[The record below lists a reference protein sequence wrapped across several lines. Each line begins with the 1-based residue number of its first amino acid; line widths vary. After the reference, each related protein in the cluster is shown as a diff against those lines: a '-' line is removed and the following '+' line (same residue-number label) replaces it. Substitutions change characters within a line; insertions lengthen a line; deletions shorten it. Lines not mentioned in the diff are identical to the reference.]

1 MWHWAYGSWWM
12 GLMMFLFWAAVI
24 AGIIW
29 AARAAAQSG
38 RPGESVRR
46 RPIDIL
52 AARYARG
59 EIDEEEFNRRRRQL
73 EDADL

>member
-1 MWHWAYGSWWM
+1 MWHWGFGSWWM
-12 GLMMFLFWAAVI
+12 GLMMFVLWAAII
-24 AGIIW
+24 AGIVW
-29 AARAAAQSG
+29 AIRSAGQYRRSDEA
-38 RPGESVRR
+38 PRR

>member
-1 MWHWAYGSWWM
+1 MWHWGYGSWWM
-12 GLMMFLFWAAVI
+12 GLMMFLVWAAVI

-29 AARAAAQSG
+29 AIRSTGQRPQSEG
-38 RPGESVRR
+38 PRR
-46 RPIDIL
+46 RPLDIL

-59 EIDEEEFNRRRRQL
+59 EIDEEEFTRRRQRL